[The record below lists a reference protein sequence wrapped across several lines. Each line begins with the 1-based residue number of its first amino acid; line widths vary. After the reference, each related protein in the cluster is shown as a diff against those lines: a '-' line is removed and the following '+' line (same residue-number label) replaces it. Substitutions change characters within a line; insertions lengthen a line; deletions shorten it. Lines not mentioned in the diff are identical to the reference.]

1 MHSLSCI
8 QWRAQKCYQHGL
20 GTWSALL
27 AMIRCIWAM
36 NGFALSILPNV
47 WHKHSFTPRP
57 IRTQNSKP
65 KSGQN
70 VICKICFC
78 FSHWVF
84 NVYCILKRFFVIA
97 YCSLTLLLSRTQTF
111 TCKLTFENKRLWWW
125 WLQWDWRHLATREY
139 VCACRCDFNLVQQS
153 VAVAATSYSQFKF
166 VAHICQFIFILCWSD
181 FLLTTVPM
189 LGLNEF
195 AFYIE
200 QFLPPFICTNRFSL
214 LVKWLK

>member
-1 MHSLSCI
+1 MHPIESREVLSTWSWILVRSTCNDSLHLSCEWI
-8 QWRAQKCYQHGL
+8 CFINS
-20 GTWSALL
+20 TECS
-27 AMIRCIWAM
+27 
-36 NGFALSILPNV
+36 
-47 WHKHSFTPRP
+47 RP

-125 WLQWDWRHLATREY
+125 WWLQWDWRHLATREY

-166 VAHICQFIFILCWSD
+166 VAHICRFISILCWSD

-200 QFLPPFICTNRFSL
+200 QFLPPFNCINRFSL